1 MEESLVLAWRPDSE
15 LRPLPPLGRELRKGR
30 KAGPGRAR
38 PLSLT
43 DGGAVTP
50 VTAGLFIPG
59 PRTGIL
65 TRPGDTWS
73 VWPAPGRQ

>member
-1 MEESLVLAWRPDSE
+1 MEESLVLAWCPDSE
-15 LRPLPPLGRELRKGR
+15 LGLLPPLGWELRKGR
-30 KAGPGRAR
+30 KAGPGRVR
-38 PLSLT
+38 PSSLS

-50 VTAGLFIPG
+50 VTAGLFVPG